1 MKSIVQSYIEHKGWC
16 CNNTVDESVLTPFFL
31 ADSAYLVYNDR
42 IKPLPLKRE
51 MKMYAKKFIE
61 CYREF
66 NKDFFAAFD
75 DEQKDYVIDKMDA
88 LHEAIGHDVEIF
100 RMSII
105 NHLAQFPTEVRQ
117 NVASFSACLHLTSCA
132 FLTWRT
138 VFRNGHSN
146 GEAMHNRALQGM
158 LSSADM
164 MFKAYTRQKAHSTSV
179 IDLNKIPD
187 IEKSSRIVCN
197 RIIQFIDAIR
207 DGSKDEV

>member
-1 MKSIVQSYIEHKGWC
+1 MKPIVQSYVEHKGWQC
-16 CNNTVDESVLTPFFL
+16 SNTVDESAMTPFFL
-31 ADSAYLVYNDR
+31 ADSAYLVYDER
-42 IKPLPLKRE
+42 IKPLALKRE

-61 CYREF
+61 CYRAF

-75 DEQKDYVIDKMDA
+75 DEQRDYVIDKMDE
-88 LHEAIGHDVEIF
+88 LHEAIAHDVEIF

-105 NHLAQFPTEVRQ
+105 NYLAQFPLDVRQ

-146 GEAMHNRALQGM
+146 GEAMHNKALQGM
-158 LSSADM
+158 LSASDM

-197 RIIQFIDAIR
+197 RIIQFINSIR
-207 DGSKDEV
+207 DASSED